1 MQTKH
6 SLTIKNKGI
15 MKFKVT
21 KKEKELYEKLDKVCG
36 EFENAQGT
44 VLSFFALG
52 EDFGGNIFCGDAWKL
67 QAGFYDILKKGL
79 RKDAEEHAY
88 DLAVAL
94 LGGISALV
102 REHSIEAKALT
113 KCLTFIYEN
122 HDKDMWDE
130 DDEEVELEV
139 TDKNEEPKEEKKE
152 TLEALAAKLD
162 KMGYYVSKKPQ
173 KKDNTKKK

>member
-1 MQTKH
+1 
-6 SLTIKNKGI
+6 

-122 HDKDMWDE
+122 HDNDMLDE
-130 DDEEVELEV
+130 DDDEVEIEV

-162 KMGYYVSKKPQ
+162 KMGYYVSKKP
-173 KKDNTKKK
+173 TKKENTNKPNDKK

>member
-1 MQTKH
+1 
-6 SLTIKNKGI
+6 

-36 EFENAQGT
+36 EFENAEGT

-122 HDKDMWDE
+122 HDKDMWDDD
-130 DDEEVELEV
+130 DDEVEIEV
-139 TDKNEEPKEEKKE
+139 TDDSDESKKVKKEKNETFEE
-152 TLEALAAKLD
+152 LVAKLN
-162 KMGYYVSKKPQ
+162 KMGYYVSKKP
-173 KKDNTKKK
+173 TKKENTNKPNDKK